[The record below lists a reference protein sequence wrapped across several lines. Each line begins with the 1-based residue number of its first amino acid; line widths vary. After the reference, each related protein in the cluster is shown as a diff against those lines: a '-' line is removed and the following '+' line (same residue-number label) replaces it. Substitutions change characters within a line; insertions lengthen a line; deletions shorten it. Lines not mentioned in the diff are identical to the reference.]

1 MRRAFHRAGDEDVN
15 PAFRLAQPSDLALL
29 LAFMREFYAIDG
41 YPFEEQD
48 ARAVLLRLIGD
59 DSLGR
64 VWPIMLGDEPVGY
77 LVLAF
82 GYSLEYRGRDAFIA
96 ELFVV

>member
-1 MRRAFHRAGDEDVN
+1 VQ
-15 PAFRLAQPSDLALL
+15 PAFRLAQPPDLALL
-29 LAFMREFYAIDG
+29 HAFMREFYAIDG

-48 ARAVLLRLIGD
+48 ARAALLRLIGD

-64 VWPIMLGDEPVGY
+64 VWLIMLGDEPVGY

-82 GYSLEYRGRDAFIA
+82 GIRHSSLVTPGRSGCRGRAGSRWSTRSRRR
-96 ELFVV
+96 